1 MGALN
6 AATLPA
12 GRNTEP
18 AYRRHWWGVFALLF
32 IVTIA
37 YIDRVNVSVLIVDP
51 KFLAAFGLVGD
62 RIGQGALMSFFLIG
76 YGVAAMFLTP
86 FYESRL
92 GYRRGLLVSLF
103 VWAVLTAAAPI
114 AGSLF
119 ALLVLRVLLGVSEGP
134 LFSLKTMF
142 VKDRFVADQ
151 WGKPNAVSSMGVS
164 LGLAVGFP
172 LVGYLLRN
180 GGWSLSFHTLAAIN
194 LMVGLPLVYWLI
206 PAPRRVAAVQGSTDG
221 PLSGAVR
228 AFGAALRTRHLALL
242 LLIEICTLG
251 YLWGSSSWLPA
262 YLVDDKGF
270 SIRTMGWVS
279 SLPFVLGIGAN
290 FLGGVLVDV
299 FPPKRTPL
307 IFTIGGIGC
316 ALSVLMLIDSRST
329 AATLTFLLLASAC
342 WGIQGAAIPTLIQR
356 FSPPGS
362 VGSAYGIVN
371 GVGNLVA
378 AFMPA
383 AMGGL
388 MKTHVAGGFTLLVAS
403 QVGVALVGVWLT
415 LKLFGSISGVA
426 ASGPAHGSSLQG

>member
-1 MGALN
+1 LGTLN
-6 AATLPA
+6 TEL
-12 GRNTEP
+12 NEP

-37 YIDRVNVSVLIVDP
+37 YIDRVNVAVLIVDP
-51 KFLAAFGLVGD
+51 EFLKEFGLVGD
-62 RIGQGALMSFFLIG
+62 RVGQGSLMSLFLIG
-76 YGVAAMFLTP
+76 YGIAAILLTP

-92 GYRRGLLVSLF
+92 GYRRGLLISLF

-142 VKDRFVADQ
+142 VKDRFAAGT

-172 LVGYLLRN
+172 LVSYLLHA
-180 GGWSLSFHTLAAIN
+180 GGWALSFHTLAAIN
-194 LMVGLPLVYWLI
+194 LLVGLPLVYWLI
-206 PAPRRVAAVQGSTDG
+206 PAPRPVAATQGGSEKQSISA
-221 PLSGAVR
+221 LH
-228 AFGAALRTRHLALL
+228 AFRSALRMRHLGLV

-270 SIRTMGWVS
+270 SVRAMGWVS
-279 SLPFVLGIGAN
+279 SLPFIIGIGAN
-290 FLGGVLVDV
+290 FLGGVLVDW
-299 FPPKRTPL
+299 FPAKRTPL

-316 ALSVLMLIDSRST
+316 ALSVLMLIDSRAT

-342 WGIQGAAIPTLIQR
+342 WGIQGASIPTLVQR
-356 FSPPGS
+356 FSPAGS
-362 VGSAYGIVN
+362 VGSAYGIIN
-371 GVGNLVA
+371 GIGNLVA

-388 MKTHVAGGFTLLVAS
+388 MKSHVAGGFGLLVVT

-415 LKLFGSISGVA
+415 VRLGGAVSGMA
-426 ASGPAHGSSLQG
+426 ASGTAHG

>member
-1 MGALN
+1 MGTLN
-6 AATLPA
+6 TEL
-12 GRNTEP
+12 NEP

-37 YIDRVNVSVLIVDP
+37 YIDRVNVAVLIVDP
-51 KFLAAFGLVGD
+51 EFLKEFGLVGD
-62 RIGQGALMSFFLIG
+62 RVGQGSLMSLFLIG
-76 YGVAAMFLTP
+76 YGIAAILLTP

-92 GYRRGLLVSLF
+92 GYRRGLLISLF

-142 VKDRFVADQ
+142 VKDRFAAGT

-172 LVGYLLRN
+172 LVSYLLHA
-180 GGWSLSFHTLAAIN
+180 GGWALSFHTLAAIN
-194 LMVGLPLVYWLI
+194 LLVGLPLVYWLI
-206 PAPRRVAAVQGSTDG
+206 PAPRPVAATQGGSEKQSISA
-221 PLSGAVR
+221 LH
-228 AFGAALRTRHLALL
+228 AFRSALRMRHLGLV

-270 SIRTMGWVS
+270 SVRAMGWVS
-279 SLPFVLGIGAN
+279 SLPFIIGIGAN
-290 FLGGVLVDV
+290 FLGGVLVDW
-299 FPPKRTPL
+299 FPAKRTPL

-316 ALSVLMLIDSRST
+316 ALSVLMLIDSRAT

-342 WGIQGAAIPTLIQR
+342 WGIQGASIPTLVQR
-356 FSPPGS
+356 FSPAGS
-362 VGSAYGIVN
+362 VGSAYGIIN
-371 GVGNLVA
+371 GIGNLVA

-388 MKTHVAGGFTLLVAS
+388 MKSHVAGGFGLLVVT

-415 LKLFGSISGVA
+415 VRLGGAVSGMA
-426 ASGPAHGSSLQG
+426 ASGTAHG

>member
-6 AATLPA
+6 DTGRRPTHPA
-12 GRNTEP
+12 NGR
-18 AYRRHWWGVFALLF
+18 AWWGVLALLF

-37 YIDRVNVSVLIVDP
+37 YVDRVNVAVLIVDP
-51 KFLAAFGLVGD
+51 EFLRAFGLVGD
-62 RIGQGALMSFFLIG
+62 RVGQGSLMSLFLIG
-76 YGVAAMFLTP
+76 YGVAAMVLTP

-103 VWAVLTAAAPI
+103 AWAVLTAAAPV

-119 ALLVLRVLLGVSEGP
+119 ALLMLRVLLGVSEGP

-142 VKDRFVADQ
+142 VKDRFEAAQ

-164 LGLAVGFP
+164 FGLAVGFP
-172 LVGYLLRN
+172 LVSYLLHA
-180 GGWSLSFHTLAAIN
+180 GGWALSFHTLAAIN
-194 LMVGLPLVYWLI
+194 LLVGLPLVYWLI
-206 PAPRRVAAVQGSTDG
+206 PAPRQAEAAK
-221 PLSGAVR
+221 GAAAPRSASALR
-228 AFGAALRTRHLALL
+228 AFGSALRMRHLGLV

-270 SIRTMGWVS
+270 SIRAMGWVS
-279 SLPFVLGIGAN
+279 SLPFLVGIGAN
-290 FLGGVLVDV
+290 FLGGVLVDW
-299 FPPKRTPL
+299 FPARRTPL

-316 ALSVLMLIDSRST
+316 ALSVLMLIDSRAT
-329 AATLTFLLLASAC
+329 AVTLTCLLLASAC
-342 WGIQGAAIPTLIQR
+342 WGIQGASIPTLVQR

-362 VGSAYGIVN
+362 VGSAYGIIN

-388 MKTHVAGGFTLLVAS
+388 MKTHVAGGFGLLVVS
-403 QVGVALVGVWLT
+403 QVGVALAGVWLT
-415 LKLFGSISGVA
+415 LKLSGSVAQVA
-426 ASGPAHGSSLQG
+426 ASGAAHG